1 MRQKLARIKV
11 GNYEICIHESVTY
24 IVNVGKIRT
33 NLIAEVVLQ
42 EIAHESV
49 GSPFRNTE
57 RLPESL

>member
-1 MRQKLARIKV
+1 MVESIYHV
-11 GNYEICIHESVTY
+11 GN
-24 IVNVGKIRT
+24 IRT

>member
-1 MRQKLARIKV
+1 MEHGID
-11 GNYEICIHESVTY
+11 
-24 IVNVGKIRT
+24 VGKIRT